1 MTLRATGQVLG
12 ALGVCATITVC
23 TLYVTKSTAQST
35 KEGRPQ
41 AESNA
46 SPIYGITIPAGYRE
60 WHLISVNHL
69 AGDKL
74 KQVRAQL
81 GNDIAIKAFR
91 EGKLPFP
98 DGAIIAALHWNEAS
112 SEENNKV
119 LAIGFPDAGLQ
130 SSVAGSATNVQFMVK
145 DSKKYAATGGWGFA
159 DFKDGKPGDEALHK
173 TCFPCHQP
181 AKAQDYVF
189 THYARTP

>member
-12 ALGVCATITVC
+12 VLGVCATITVC

-35 KEGRPQ
+35 KEGQPQ

-46 SPIYGITIPAGYRE
+46 SPIYGITIPGGYRE
-60 WHLISVNHL
+60 WHLISVNH
-69 AGDKL
+69 
-74 KQVRAQL
+74 
-81 GNDIAIKAFR
+81 
-91 EGKLPFP
+91 
-98 DGAIIAALHWNEAS
+98 

-119 LAIGFPDAGLQ
+119 LAIGFPGAGLQ